1 MENEEIQENGLNNL
15 DKYFAPKRITQIIG
29 ESESL
34 KESFIPIYIANKI
47 NNTQKKVIFIYS
59 KTTLNFRYIYNFHLK
74 QSEKI
79 NDENKK
85 KEYINSKEYQYLFFE
100 FTKSDNIGNFITKKL
115 NELLEEQKTVSYIV
129 INNLNDYF
137 SFNSFRKED
146 RIAANNLFYL
156 ARKFNLNIIYL
167 NDFFY
172 YCETKFINEKND
184 CNNYLNNE
192 NNLNN
197 AQPLND
203 DIEIEN
209 GDYTAKKSDEEADN
223 NEIEDYFNKVPIL
236 FDKLAEHCSHI
247 LIAENKKKKNFYRN
261 EDEDDLIEEGEFKV
275 IKSNYKPHQRYMV
288 TIDKKDFSYNIEDI
302 EQ

>member
-1 MENEEIQENGLNNL
+1 MEIDEDQENGLNNL

-29 ESESL
+29 ESGSL
-34 KESFIPIYIANKI
+34 KESFISIYLANKI

-59 KTTLNFRYIYNFHLK
+59 KTTINIRYIYNYHLK

-79 NDENKK
+79 NNEKCK
-85 KEYINSKEYQYLFFE
+85 KEYIESKEHQYLFFQ
-100 FTKSDNIGNFITKKL
+100 FMKSDNIGDFIVKKL
-115 NELLEEQKTVSYIV
+115 NVLLEEQKSVAYIV
-129 INNLNDYF
+129 INNLNNFF
-137 SFNSFRKED
+137 SFNSYRKED
-146 RIAANNLFYL
+146 RILANNLLYL

-172 YCETKFINEKND
+172 NCETKFINEKND

-192 NNLNN
+192 KNNLN
-197 AQPLND
+197 D
-203 DIEIEN
+203 DLEIEN
-209 GDYTAKKSDEEADN
+209 GDSSQKKNNEEMDN
-223 NEIEDYFNKVPIL
+223 SEIEDYYNKLPIL

-275 IKSNYKPHQRYMV
+275 IKSNYKPHQRYMI